1 MWGAGGRGQG
11 CGGDRTL
18 LVHVAL
24 DAEEVLAIA
33 VHLVILPLALVLV
46 RLGAT
51 VLAMPIV
58 HVRLPV
64 ALVGVAA
71 RKRELARAGALV
83 VLPVPGVHG
92 AALVAD
98 LALAVP
104 EKAGDLIFGL
114 CTRGGQRGA

>member
-1 MWGAGGRGQG
+1 MWAGKVWAAKHVFRIV
-11 CGGDRTL
+11 
-18 LVHVAL
+18 LVAPYHNRL
-24 DAEEVLAIA
+24 I
-33 VHLVILPLALVLV
+33 LV